1 MELVHSNKK
10 ITNEQLMEAGAVKL
24 ANKLAREAELSLE
37 ELKKISETAST
48 TLGFKV
54 RGLYHQLSCDKH
66 GLIYHMRNGGPFTY
80 QITNKDIESFNNLNG
95 AEKKRLIANLDA
107 QYKTLEN
114 IWKGKVVD
122 TLPKVT
128 EKKPERETI
137 LFNLLIDG
145 LMKKIPATTTTS
157 DSITH
162 NLWWSLASEVARVI
176 VEDDKA
182 LEDIDIKDD
191 TKAIFI
197 LDVDETLHQFALNKK
212 GIIYGRREAGE
223 GKQEE
228 KSFKGY
234 EEIVR
239 DYMKKKTN
247 D

>member
-1 MELVHSNKK
+1 M
-10 ITNEQLMEAGAVKL
+10 QAVQV
-24 ANKLAREAELSLE
+24 S
-37 ELKKISETAST
+37 
-48 TLGFKV
+48 
-54 RGLYHQLSCDKH
+54 QLSYIHLED
-66 GLIYHMRNGGPFTY
+66 ID
-80 QITNKDIESFNNLNG
+80 IKD
-95 AEKKRLIANLDA
+95 
-107 QYKTLEN
+107 
-114 IWKGKVVD
+114 
-122 TLPKVT
+122 
-128 EKKPERETI
+128 
-137 LFNLLIDG
+137 
-145 LMKKIPATTTTS
+145 
-157 DSITH
+157 
-162 NLWWSLASEVARVI
+162 
-176 VEDDKA
+176 DDKA